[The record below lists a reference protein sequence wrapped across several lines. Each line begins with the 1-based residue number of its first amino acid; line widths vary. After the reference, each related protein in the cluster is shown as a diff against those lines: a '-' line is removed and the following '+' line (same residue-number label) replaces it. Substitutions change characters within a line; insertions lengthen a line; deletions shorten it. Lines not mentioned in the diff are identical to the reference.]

1 MYLFFLYAVAW
12 LIFWIKRIISSE
24 KWFQTTSFFSNFFLK
39 MPKIWMT
46 LMHQSIPAAPIH
58 PPPPG
63 LLRGICSPCQSRG
76 WGICKFCTAQAAR
89 HLPTPGPLASFS
101 HARSFLSE
109 YNYSEGFIGS
119 SVKDRNKLKRVVKVW
134 SQFYACISSLHIK
147 IELDSKNRSYRCE
160 STCFGY

>member
-58 PPPPG
+58 PPPQDYCGAFAPLVSPG
-63 LLRGICSPCQSRG
+63 GGAFANFALLRPPGICQPRG
-76 WGICKFCTAQAAR
+76 
-89 HLPTPGPLASFS
+89 H
-101 HARSFLSE
+101 
-109 YNYSEGFIGS
+109 
-119 SVKDRNKLKRVVKVW
+119 
-134 SQFYACISSLHIK
+134 
-147 IELDSKNRSYRCE
+147 
-160 STCFGY
+160 